1 MPIQDQIRQ
10 FIVDTGRWHGAITEL
25 SLDYALIDN
34 EVLDSLGIFEL
45 VSFVEDEFGVTIDD
59 EDLVIENFGSIG
71 AIESM
76 VAAKVGT
83 R

>member
-1 MPIQDQIRQ
+1 MRIPDQIRQ
-10 FIVDTGRWHGAITEL
+10 YIVDTGRWHGAIREL

-34 EVLDSLGIFEL
+34 EVLDSMGIFEL
-45 VSFVEDEFGVTIDD
+45 ISFVEDEFGITIDD
-59 EDLVIENFGSIG
+59 EDLVVGNFGSIG

-76 VAAKVGT
+76 VVAKVGA

>member
-1 MPIQDQIRQ
+1 MRIQDQIRQ
-10 FIVDTGRWHGAITEL
+10 YIVDTGRWHGAIREL

-34 EVLDSLGIFEL
+34 EVLDSMGIFEL
-45 VSFVEDEFGVTIDD
+45 ISFVEDEFGITIDD
-59 EDLVIENFGSIG
+59 EDLVVGNFGSIG

-76 VAAKVGT
+76 VVAKVGD

>member
-1 MPIQDQIRQ
+1 MRIPEQIRQ

-45 VSFVEDEFGVTIDD
+45 VSFVEDEFGITIDD

>member
-1 MPIQDQIRQ
+1 MRIQDQIRQ
-10 FIVDTGRWHGAITEL
+10 YIVDTGRWHGAITEL

-34 EVLDSLGIFEL
+34 EVLDSMGIFEL
-45 VSFVEDEFGVTIDD
+45 VSFVEDEFGITIDD
-59 EDLVIENFGSIG
+59 EDLVVENFGSIG

-76 VAAKVGT
+76 VVAKVGA

>member
-1 MPIQDQIRQ
+1 MRIQEQIRQ
-10 FIVDTGRWHGAITEL
+10 FIVDTGRWHGASTEL
-25 SLDYALIDN
+25 NVDYALIDN

-45 VSFVEDEFGVTIDD
+45 ISFVEDEFGIVIDD
-59 EDLVIENFGSIG
+59 QDLVVENFGSIG

-76 VAAKVGT
+76 VAAKVGA

>member
-1 MPIQDQIRQ
+1 MGIQEQIRQ

-25 SLDYALIDN
+25 SVDYALIDN
-34 EVLDSLGIFEL
+34 EVLDSMGIFEL
-45 VSFVEDEFGVTIDD
+45 ISFVEDEFGITIDD
-59 EDLVIENFGSIG
+59 EDLVVENFGSIG

-76 VAAKVGT
+76 VAAKVGA